1 MEAQRMAYE
10 VDFLPVGDS
19 NGDAICIRYGTPET
33 GYTIHVVDGGYTD
46 TGQDIVNHIKK
57 YYDNPT
63 FIDHVVCTHADQDH
77 ASGLK
82 TVLENFQVGALWVNR
97 PWLYA
102 GEIIDSF
109 HGNWTVDGLQKHIRS
124 EYSTIADL
132 EDIATRRG
140 IPIRE
145 VFAGYNIGAFK
156 VLSPFKAE
164 YLKLIPDLDR
174 TPQSYAEQA
183 SQRDFGT
190 RALAYLKEALQ
201 NFVETWSTERLGG
214 YEFDVGASN
223 ESSVVQ
229 MGIIDGRRI
238 VLTADAGPKALSDAF
253 DAANQMQIMGTPD
266 VFQVPHHGSR
276 RNVTP
281 AILDKWLG
289 TPVTEGTT
297 RGTAL
302 CSVGKNK
309 PEYPRRRVA
318 NAFLRRG
325 YPVISTRENPK
336 SNYYGMP
343 NKPGWVA
350 AKPEP
355 FFHQYEE

>member
-1 MEAQRMAYE
+1 MAYE

-19 NGDAICIRYGTPET
+19 NGDAICLRYGTPET

-46 TGQDIVNHIKK
+46 TGQVIVDHINK
-57 YYDNPT
+57 YYGNPT
-63 FIDHVVCTHADQDH
+63 TIHHVVCTHADQDH
-77 ASGLK
+77 AAGLK
-82 TVLENFQVGALWVNR
+82 TVLENFQVRALWMNR

-102 GEIIDSF
+102 AEVIGSF
-109 HGNWTVDGLQKHIRS
+109 HGNWTVEGLWKHIRS
-124 EYSTIADL
+124 EYSAIADL
-132 EDIATRRG
+132 EDIANRKG
-140 IPIRE
+140 IPIHD

-156 VLSPFKAE
+156 VLSPFKSE

-174 TPQSYAEQA
+174 TPRSYAEQA

-190 RALAYLKEALQ
+190 RAYAFLKEALQ
-201 NFVETWSTERLGG
+201 NFVETWSTERLGS

-238 VLTADAGPKALSDAF
+238 VLTADAGPKALADALE
-253 DAANQMQIMGTPD
+253 AANQMQIMGTPN

-289 TPVTEGTT
+289 LPVAQGTE
-297 RGTAL
+297 RGMAL

-325 YPVISTRENPK
+325 YPVTSTRAQPK
-336 SNYYGMP
+336 SSYWGMP
-343 NKPGWVA
+343 NKPGWVNA
-350 AKPEP
+350 TPEP
-355 FFHQYEE
+355 FFSQYEE